1 MYIYIHISEMLIL
14 CFQQRTVVGKVGEHY
29 AETNLSSS
37 QQSFS
42 QLWERKLVFSNGK
55 VERLE
60 EREYTSRFNII
71 FPHYLHSMVDT
82 VRDGF
87 GFIQKVSSVACFLK
101 KKKKK
106 PVCKCVYFVGLV
118 CGGCLMSFK
127 SLY

>member
-1 MYIYIHISEMLIL
+1 M
-14 CFQQRTVVGKVGEHY
+14 GKVGEHY
-29 AETNLSSS
+29 AETILSSS
-37 QQSFS
+37 QQSLFS

-55 VERLE
+55 G

-106 PVCKCVYFVGLV
+106 KKPVCKCVYFVGLV
-118 CGGCLMSFK
+118 CGVCLMSFK